1 MIRIPIRIFIVEFA
15 FLSFAMLP
23 LHGTSQTVALW
34 LFDEQRGLYPSCVLN
49 DSSESDFPLVLGRGG
64 QIVEG
69 KFGNAL
75 EPLSQPEVQ
84 IPLGQVKFGLTPMA
98 IPEGRTVEPMTWFN
112 ADFCALSTIGE
123 NHLWKYVGFAD
134 PTDTRLNLGAFDWT
148 VEFWYRPTRLSNAKG
163 VMFEIGEGP
172 RGENERITRLLCHPE
187 GKGFTFV
194 NQPSGARIRI
204 PSERN
209 ALEFESG
216 QWHHFA
222 FVYSVEEK
230 QLRHYLDGALQ
241 DLPEKA
247 SLRAL
252 ERGTEGYFSI
262 GRDGLWQ
269 RPLQGRLDELRFST
283 GQVYSSNF
291 TPPDS
296 VPPLSEKQIEARL
309 RRPRLK
315 GPPLLF
321 DGEQIDGRIVPL
333 GGRKHLFID
342 DAIIDDSNGI
352 TFSINPPRRIEKV
365 IDNIGGSFRKHLSV
379 LEDEDGLIRL
389 YNGTEDDALAVRTS
403 RDGIHWEEPDLG
415 RGEYRGRRNIV
426 IPEPVGTGTV
436 LIDPNAPPEE
446 RWKYISG
453 FHDRGIYLYSSPDG
467 WSFKRQRTS
476 VLPFRSASQSTVYYD
491 DQRQLYVGHHRSD
504 SAATLSGK
512 TQREFVLT
520 EVWDILAPW
529 PFRPVDMTETVEAA
543 KTKRLKRI
551 KPWYLDNGPL
561 TPGGIGIEY
570 PRIFAPDDS
579 FDPVG
584 TDIYVPKAIKYTWA
598 PDTYLAFPLL
608 YFHYWGDG
616 PMTRQIL
623 GAEERGRGSGPIEC
637 QLAVSRDGKT
647 WRRYPRPAY
656 IGIGRYGG
664 LDVHQ
669 VYMAQGL
676 VRRGEEIWQYFYG
689 TFAYHSKWHEG
700 SLPSA
705 LYRVV
710 QRLDGFVSADSSYDR
725 LGTMRTRPITFEGNR
740 LVLNIDTEATGYAQV
755 GILDET
761 GEPIEGFALDECVYI
776 NGDFIETTVEWIKSG
791 EDLSSLSGKVVQ
803 LEFRMRGSKLYAMQ
817 FAER

>member
-1 MIRIPIRIFIVEFA
+1 M
-15 FLSFAMLP
+15 
-23 LHGTSQTVALW
+23 
-34 LFDEQRGLYPSCVLN
+34 
-49 DSSESDFPLVLGRGG
+49 
-64 QIVEG
+64 
-69 KFGNAL
+69 
-75 EPLSQPEVQ
+75 
-84 IPLGQVKFGLTPMA
+84 
-98 IPEGRTVEPMTWFN
+98 
-112 ADFCALSTIGE
+112 
-123 NHLWKYVGFAD
+123 
-134 PTDTRLNLGAFDWT
+134 
-148 VEFWYRPTRLSNAKG
+148 
-163 VMFEIGEGP
+163 
-172 RGENERITRLLCHPE
+172 
-187 GKGFTFV
+187 
-194 NQPSGARIRI
+194 
-204 PSERN
+204 
-209 ALEFESG
+209 
-216 QWHHFA
+216 
-222 FVYSVEEK
+222 
-230 QLRHYLDGALQ
+230 
-241 DLPEKA
+241 
-247 SLRAL
+247 
-252 ERGTEGYFSI
+252 
-262 GRDGLWQ
+262 
-269 RPLQGRLDELRFST
+269 
-283 GQVYSSNF
+283 
-291 TPPDS
+291 
-296 VPPLSEKQIEARL
+296 
-309 RRPRLK
+309 
-315 GPPLLF
+315 
-321 DGEQIDGRIVPL
+321 
-333 GGRKHLFID
+333 
-342 DAIIDDSNGI
+342 
-352 TFSINPPRRIEKV
+352 
-365 IDNIGGSFRKHLSV
+365 

-415 RGEYRGRRNIV
+415 RGKYRGRRNIV

-436 LIDPNAPPEE
+436 LMDPNAPPEE

-504 SAATLSGK
+504 SAASPSGK

-520 EVWDILAPW
+520 EVWDLLAPW

-561 TPGGIGIEY
+561 TPGSIGIEY
-570 PRIFAPDDS
+570 PRIFSPDDS

-616 PMTRQIL
+616 PMTRQVL

-637 QLAVSRDGKT
+637 QLAVSRDGKI

-664 LDVHQ
+664 LDIHQ